1 MRLRQSGFSLV
12 EISIVIV
19 VIGLLVGG
27 VLAGR
32 SVIRAAELRAVGT
45 EMNNYVTAIYQF
57 RDKYSGLP
65 GDLVNATLYWGA
77 DDGGDGI
84 GNDCRDDAD
93 DGTETCNGNG
103 DNTFTSGG
111 AFTYEK
117 NRVWQHL
124 SNAELISGVTAARMV

>member
-65 GDLVNATLYWGA
+65 GDLVNATLYWGQMMA
-77 DDGGDGI
+77 AMASAMIAATMRMMALRHVMATGTTRSLLEARLPMRRI
-84 GNDCRDDAD
+84 VFGN
-93 DGTETCNGNG
+93 
-103 DNTFTSGG
+103 
-111 AFTYEK
+111 
-117 NRVWQHL
+117 
-124 SNAELISGVTAARMV
+124 I